1 MALWHSEDS
10 EYSQI
15 SHNDFMMRTRI
26 ESVMMKYVTEMEN
39 YGYFG
44 SNPGVPEDV
53 LDDVA
58 EEIMTELG
66 LWEKKDVE

>member
-1 MALWHSEDS
+1 MALWHSENS

-15 SHNDFMMRTRI
+15 SDLDFVMRTRI
-26 ESVMMKYVTEMEN
+26 ESVMLKYVTEMEN

-44 SNPGVPEDV
+44 SNPGIPEDV

-66 LWEKKDVE
+66 LWEKKDE

>member
-1 MALWHSEDS
+1 MALWHSENS
-10 EYSQI
+10 EYTQI
-15 SHNDFMMRTRI
+15 SDNDFVMRTRI
-26 ESVMMKYVTEMEN
+26 ESVMMKHVTEMEN

-44 SNPGVPEDV
+44 SNPGIPEDV

-66 LWEKKDVE
+66 LWEKKDE

>member
-1 MALWHSEDS
+1 MALYHNPDS

-15 SHNDFMMRTRI
+15 SDNDFVMRTRI
-26 ESVMMKYVTEMEN
+26 ESIMMNHVTEMEN

-44 SNPGVPEDV
+44 SNPGIPEGV

-66 LWEKKDVE
+66 LWEKKDE